1 MEGVTFYVMLLIA
14 FLVGVVLTALALYPI
29 IRSLLRTQSIF
40 YMKGLKQTE
49 EVKELLKKQNVNIEV
64 IKSIITG

>member
-14 FLVGVVLTALALYPI
+14 FLLGVVLTGLALYPI

-49 EVKELLKKQNVNIEV
+49 EVKDLLKRQSINIEV
-64 IKSIITG
+64 IKSIITE